1 MVSQKR
7 DRFVFINMSP
17 KTHQALFILRL
28 SGSGFPGE
36 MGVALH
42 YREFH
47 WAGKVQ
53 GLATPT
59 FQLKRSYKEFSST
72 CQFTQWM
79 IVVVGYKQ
87 TAMSYN

>member
-1 MVSQKR
+1 MILFCHLNRAYLPPDKIGIKSQKS
-7 DRFVFINMSP
+7 DRFAFINMSS
-17 KTHQALFILRL
+17 KTHQALFVRRL

-36 MGVALH
+36 MGIALH

-59 FQLKRSYKEFSST
+59 FQLKRSY
-72 CQFTQWM
+72 
-79 IVVVGYKQ
+79 
-87 TAMSYN
+87 

>member
-1 MVSQKR
+1 M

-28 SGSGFPGE
+28 SSSGFSGE

-47 WAGKVQ
+47 WAGKV
-53 GLATPT
+53 
-59 FQLKRSYKEFSST
+59 SEFSNT

-79 IVVVGYKQ
+79 IVAAGYKQ

>member
-1 MVSQKR
+1 
-7 DRFVFINMSP
+7 MSS
-17 KTHQALFILRL
+17 KTHQALFVRRL

-42 YREFH
+42 YRESH

-59 FQLKRSYKEFSST
+59 FQLKRSY
-72 CQFTQWM
+72 
-79 IVVVGYKQ
+79 
-87 TAMSYN
+87 

>member
-1 MVSQKR
+1 
-7 DRFVFINMSP
+7 MSP

-36 MGVALH
+36 MGIALH

-53 GLATPT
+53 GSG
-59 FQLKRSYKEFSST
+59 FRVQGSGFSNT

-79 IVVVGYKQ
+79 IVAVGYKQ
-87 TAMSYN
+87 IAMSYN

>member
-1 MVSQKR
+1 MESQKR

-17 KTHQALFILRL
+17 KTHQALFVLRL
-28 SGSGFPGE
+28 CGSGFPGE

-47 WAGKVQ
+47 WAGKVS
-53 GLATPT
+53 G
-59 FQLKRSYKEFSST
+59 FSNI
-72 CQFTQWM
+72 CQFTQWT
-79 IVVVGYKQ
+79 IVAAGYKQ